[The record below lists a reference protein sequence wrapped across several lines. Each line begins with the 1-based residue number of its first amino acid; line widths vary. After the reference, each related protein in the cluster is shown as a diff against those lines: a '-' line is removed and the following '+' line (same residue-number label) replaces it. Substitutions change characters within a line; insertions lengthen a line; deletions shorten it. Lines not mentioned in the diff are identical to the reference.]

1 MPTFGEPASF
11 LQRCRKR
18 RTLGI
23 LPNDWPHR
31 PKAPDFFQA
40 PYLSKAVSAT
50 SRKRAKANLENLHRV
65 FTVPEAP
72 DSTLGQIERK
82 ISENLLG
89 FLQEHVVAVERDID
103 DLERD
108 FSDSQIPEEPTF
120 VSDHTRFLLDHVVA
134 QSVHTASPRFVG
146 HMTST
151 IPYFMLPLSKIM
163 IALNQNLVKTETSKA
178 FTPLERQVVGMLH
191 RLVYDCDDAFY
202 SRWMHDSEHSLGAFG
217 SGGTIANITALWMAR
232 NRALG
237 PRDGFEGVA
246 KTGLFRAMK
255 HYGYEGLALV
265 VSERGHYSLAKA
277 ADVLGLGREDLVTVP
292 TDVHNKVKVRE
303 LEKTCKA
310 LLARNVK
317 PLAIIGIAGST
328 ETGSVDPLS
337 EVADLAQE
345 FGVHFHVDAA
355 WGGPVLMSE
364 KHRGLLK
371 GIERADSVTL
381 DAHKQLYV
389 PMGAGILLLKDP
401 TLAGSII
408 HHAQYIIRRGSKDL
422 GATTLEGSRP
432 GMAMLVH
439 SALRIL
445 GRRGFALLI
454 ERGIQRARALAKMID
469 KDPWFQLIS
478 APETNIL
485 TYRLV
490 PPEVQAAPFS
500 IETNELLNRLMVEL
514 QKNQRERGQNFVS
527 RTTLTP
533 ELTQRTPTVV
543 FRVVLANPL
552 TTDEILREVLD
563 EQLALCEQAHIQ
575 RLLSKPT
582 SF

>member
-1 MPTFGEPASF
+1 M
-11 LQRCRKR
+11 
-18 RTLGI
+18 
-23 LPNDWPHR
+23 
-31 PKAPDFFQA
+31 
-40 PYLSKAVSAT
+40 SAT

-108 FSDSQIPEEPTF
+108 FSDSNIPDEPTF

-178 FTPLERQVVGMLH
+178 FTPLERQVIGMLH
-191 RLVYDCDDAFY
+191 RLVYERDDAFY
-202 SRWMHDSEHSLGAFG
+202 DRWMHDSEHSLGAFG
-217 SGGTIANITALWMAR
+217 SGGTVANITALWMAR

-237 PRDGFEGVA
+237 PREGFAGVA
-246 KTGLFRAMK
+246 KSGLYRAMK

-265 VSERGHYSLAKA
+265 VSERGHYSLGKA

-292 TDVHNKVKVRE
+292 TDVHDKVKVRE

-317 PLAIIGIAGST
+317 PLAIIGIAGTT
-328 ETGSVDPLS
+328 ETGSIDPLDDL
-337 EVADLAQE
+337 ADLAQE

-355 WGGPVLMSE
+355 WGGPVLMSD
-364 KHRGLLK
+364 KHRALLK
-371 GIERADSVTL
+371 GVERADSVTL

-389 PMGAGILLLKDP
+389 PMGAGMLLLKDP

-454 ERGIQRARALAKMID
+454 ERGIQRARALAKMIE

-500 IETNELLNRLMVEL
+500 LETNELLNRLMVEL
-514 QKNQRERGQNFVS
+514 QKNQRERGKNFVS

-533 ELTQRTPTVV
+533 VMTQRAPTVV

-563 EQLALCEQAHIQ
+563 EQLELCEQPHIQ
-575 RLLSKPT
+575 RLLAKIRESVAAPADQLLVNAPR
-582 SF
+582 